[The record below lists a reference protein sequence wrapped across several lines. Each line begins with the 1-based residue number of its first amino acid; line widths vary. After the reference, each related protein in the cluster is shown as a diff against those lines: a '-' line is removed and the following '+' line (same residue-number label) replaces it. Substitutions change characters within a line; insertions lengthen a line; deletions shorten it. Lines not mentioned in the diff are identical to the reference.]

1 MERLALF
8 FCMTAGVMWAG
19 SGVAAQHFFAHSDL
33 DAMDLTTIRM
43 FCTSA
48 IMAGIT
54 VGRGRWK
61 RNWAVMKASPG
72 LWGQILFYGLVGLMA
87 MHFAYFEA
95 IDLGNAA
102 VVTVLQYTCPAMVI
116 CWLAFRRRAWPEPG
130 SVLAVFMAIA
140 GTFFLA
146 TGGRLDAL
154 SVSRACF
161 FWSMASAVFYAVAA
175 VFPKHLVG
183 RLDNSF
189 LLTWG
194 MLFGALAAWGL
205 TDHLNFLDF
214 FHAELLFD
222 LFVIIVCG
230 TAVAF
235 VCYNAGLAY
244 LSEDQASLTTTVEPV
259 ASVVLSYLLFGTTF
273 GAVQA
278 GGILLIV
285 AAIAMPALWRKHVQD
300 GRRTAARKSQ

>member
-1 MERLALF
+1 MQACKEGRRVEKLALF

-19 SGVAAQHFFAHSDL
+19 SGVAAQHFFAHSEL
-33 DAMDLTTIRM
+33 DAMDLTAFRM
-43 FCTSA
+43 FCTSF
-48 IMAGIT
+48 IMAAVT
-54 VGRGRWK
+54 LSRGHWA
-61 RNWAVMKASPG
+61 RNWAVMKREPR
-72 LWGQILFYGLVGLMA
+72 LWGQIVFYGLVGLMA

-116 CWLAFRRRAWPEPG
+116 CWLAFRQRAWPEPG
-130 SVLAVFMAIA
+130 SALAVIMAIL
-140 GTFFLA
+140 GTFFLV

-154 SVSRACF
+154 SVSQECL
-161 FWSMASAVFYAVAA
+161 FWAMASAVFYVVAA
-175 VFPKHLVG
+175 VFPKHLAG

-194 MLFGALAAWGL
+194 MLFGAVASWLM

-214 FHAELLFD
+214 FHAELLPD
-222 LFVIIVCG
+222 LFVIVVCG

-235 VCYNAGLAY
+235 ICYNAGLAY
-244 LSEDQASLTTTVEPV
+244 LSADQASLTTTVEPV
-259 ASVVLSYLLFGTTF
+259 ASVLLSYVLFHTTF
-273 GAVQA
+273 GPVQA

-285 AAIAMPALWRKHVQD
+285 AAIAMPTLWRRHV
-300 GRRTAARKSQ
+300 RRV